1 MHRAPKRDVLNFT
14 LRGWYFSI
22 PLSIGAFF
30 LAKWHISYLR
40 QKKRDE
46 ALALR
51 DEIEALGGTWHSA
64 GELRVLTSSQKEEA
78 ERLVKEGFRTR
89 HRNL

>member
-30 LAKWHISYLR
+30 LARWHINYLR
-40 QKKRDE
+40 QKRRDE

-51 DEIEALGGTWHSA
+51 DEIEALGGVWHSA
-64 GELRVLTSSQKEEA
+64 GELRVLTNSQKDLVDK
-78 ERLVKEGFRTR
+78 LVKEGYRTY
-89 HRNL
+89 